1 MKPLVVKFQYLA
13 VAAALAAFP
22 GAAYSDTGGAA
33 VAKQLESAAEAGPRA
48 LLDRLSQALA
58 ADPAL
63 AATPQ
68 AAAAL
73 ARAAAAPV
81 PDFVGSNL
89 PVYMEIDSLITA
101 AAPPDQ
107 RDAVHKAISRELSS
121 FAATDVR
128 IMPPLPTDTIG
139 NAPRQAPE
147 VGGPGYKLGSF
158 TVYPEVQAGLFYDSN
173 IYDTRTGAIAGK
185 VGSISPRI
193 AIKSNW
199 NRNALYAE
207 AGTDLTGYLTNG
219 SENTADWHT
228 LVEGRIDVDRN
239 TRILLGASALMEHED
254 RASPDAVEGLT
265 PTPYWEQNGY
275 AGVVHRFGNFS
286 VRTGAAVERIT
297 FGNVEAAHGPINNQD
312 RDRNRYTF
320 GVSVRDDAQ
329 PGLRPFAEFLEDLR
343 RYDHSP
349 DDFGYMR
356 NSDGYRASIGA
367 LFRISPALS
376 GEASVGVMVRNYA
389 DPRFKTITTPAADAN
404 IRWQAAQN
412 TAAVLFLDRS
422 IEETTLSGSPA
433 YIYTVT
439 GGRVE
444 QTLRPDLTGFVRA
457 AFAHSEFQ
465 QSSRW
470 DNEADVSAG
479 VRYYLTSL
487 VYVGVDYRYTQRVSG
502 DSSVN
507 FSRHQAYLM
516 LGAAF

>member
-1 MKPLVVKFQYLA
+1 MRPLVAKLQYLA
-13 VAAALAAFP
+13 FAAALGFFP
-22 GAAYSDTGGAA
+22 GFAYSDTGSGLIS
-33 VAKQLESAAEAGPRA
+33 KQLEVAGEAGPRA
-48 LLDRLSQALA
+48 LLDSLAQALE
-58 ADPAL
+58 ADPTL

-73 ARAAAAPV
+73 ARAAATPV
-81 PDFVGSNL
+81 PNFVGSNL

-101 AAPPDQ
+101 AAPPAQ
-107 RDAVHKAISRELSS
+107 RDAVHKAISRELTS
-121 FAATDVR
+121 FVATDVR
-128 IMPPLPTDTIG
+128 IMPPLPVDTIG
-139 NAPRQAPE
+139 NTPRQTPQ

-173 IYDTRTGAIAGK
+173 IYGTRTGAVADK

-199 NRNALYAE
+199 DRNALYAE
-207 AGTDLTGYLTNG
+207 AGTDLTGYLTKG
-219 SENTADWHT
+219 RENTADWYT
-228 LVEGRIDVDRN
+228 LVEGRVDVSHN
-239 TRILLGASALMEHED
+239 TRILLGVSALMEHED

-297 FGNVEAAHGPINNQD
+297 FGNVETAHGPINNHD

-320 GVSVRDDAQ
+320 GVSLRDDAQ
-329 PGLRPFAEFLEDLR
+329 PGFRPFVEVLEDIR

-349 DDFGYMR
+349 DDFGYLR

-367 LFRISPALS
+367 LFRFSPALS
-376 GEASVGVMVRNYA
+376 GEASVGVMGRNYA

-404 IRWQAAQN
+404 VRWQATDS
-412 TAAVLFLDRS
+412 TAAVVFLDRS
-422 IEETTLSGSPA
+422 IEETTLSGSSA

-444 QTLRPDLTGFVRA
+444 QVLRPDLTGFVRA
-457 AFAHSEFQ
+457 AFARSEFQ

-470 DNEADVSAG
+470 DNEADMSVG

-487 VYVGVDYRYTQRVSG
+487 LYIGADYRYTQRVSG

-507 FSRHQAYLM
+507 FSCHQAYLM

>member
-1 MKPLVVKFQYLA
+1 MDSLA
-13 VAAALAAFP
+13 
-22 GAAYSDTGGAA
+22 SI
-33 VAKQLESAAEAGPRA
+33 
-48 LLDRLSQALA
+48 LA
-58 ADPAL
+58 ADPSL
-63 AATPQ
+63 AATPE
-68 AAAAL
+68 AAATL
-73 ARAAAAPV
+73 ARAAASPV
-81 PDFVGSNL
+81 PDFVGANL
-89 PVYMEIDSLITA
+89 PVYLEISSMITA
-101 AAPPDQ
+101 AAPPAQ
-107 RDAVHKAISRELSS
+107 RDAVHQAVSRELTR
-121 FAATDVR
+121 FVATDVR
-128 IMPPLPTDTIG
+128 IMPPLQPETIG

-147 VGGPGYKLGSF
+147 VGGPGFKVGSF
-158 TVYPEVQAGLFYDSN
+158 TVYPEVQAGLFYDNN
-173 IYDTRTGAIAGK
+173 IYDTRTGKVADK

-193 AIKSNW
+193 ALKSNW
-199 NRNALYAE
+199 DRNALYAE
-207 AGTDLTGYLTNG
+207 AGTDLTGYLTKG
-219 SENTADWHT
+219 SENTVDWHA

-239 TRILLGASALMEHED
+239 TRVLLGASTLMEHED

-275 AGVVHRFGNFS
+275 AGVVHRFGDFS
-286 VRTGAAVERIT
+286 VRAGGAVERIT
-297 FGNVEAAHGPINNQD
+297 FGNVEATHGSINNHD

-329 PGLRPFAEFLEDLR
+329 PGFRPFVEFLEDLR

-349 DDFGYMR
+349 DDFGYRR

-376 GEASVGVMVRNYA
+376 GEASVGVMARNYT

-404 IRWQAAQN
+404 IRWQAADN
-412 TAAVLFLDRS
+412 TAAVVFLDRS
-422 IEETTLSGSPA
+422 IEETTLSGSSA

-444 QTLRPDLTGFVRA
+444 QTLSPDLTGFVRA

-470 DNEADVSAG
+470 DNEADMSVG

-487 VYVGVDYRYTQRVSG
+487 FYIGADYRYTQRVSG
-502 DSSVN
+502 DSTVN

-516 LGAAF
+516 LGTAF